1 MHKVAAKRIRQP
13 RTLWRFDFLLVIT
26 VILIAVFEG
35 AVRKWIAPSLTTPLL
50 LLRDLAALV
59 LVLRAARGGTFRAMP
74 GATQCLLAWTF
85 CVICW
90 GVFQIIVLQG
100 PLLLFVLGL
109 RFWLLYF
116 WFALAMAC
124 SLTTEEVVRLMRLM
138 IVLGIAMTPLVV
150 LQHFSPPSSAI
161 NVQPDTEED
170 EIFLVIAN
178 VVRVSGTFTFT
189 LGFACFIAV
198 VTPVAIS
205 TAWNGVQLYPR
216 RWMALVGFVAVAIST
231 LVSGSRASIM
241 FFAGML
247 ALQTLA
253 GFGAARTGK
262 AVVRSTVKVVLGLFA
277 LVITLNVFSDAVQ
290 DTVQRFQAA
299 GQGTDIVERIETE
312 LIGEPAARKEMN
324 FIGHGLGAGTNAGS
338 VLLTGENAFALA
350 ESEPARVMLEM
361 GAVGFAWLVIKCLMF
376 AVGLAKST
384 VILTRSGESLPLL
397 MWAAT
402 AYGMSSW
409 PVSGQVSANA
419 FGFFALGLA
428 LCSTRARPVVEKIER
443 VWPLGAAP

>member
-1 MHKVAAKRIRQP
+1 MPIARPRILLRLDFALVA
-13 RTLWRFDFLLVIT
+13 T

-35 AVRKWIAPSLTTPLL
+35 AVRKWLAPGLTTPLL
-50 LLRDLAALV
+50 LLRDLAALAF
-59 LVLRAARGGTFRAMP
+59 VLRAAWGGTFRAMP
-74 GATQCLLAWTF
+74 VATQCLVAWTF
-85 CVICW
+85 CVTCW
-90 GVFQIIVLQG
+90 GVFQIVILQG
-100 PLLLFVLGL
+100 PPVLFVLGL

-124 SLTTEEVVRLMRLM
+124 SLTTTEVVGLMRLM
-138 IVLGIAMTPLVV
+138 IVLGVAMTPLVV
-150 LQHFSPPSSAI
+150 LQHFLPPSSVL
-161 NVQPDTEED
+161 NVQPDTEE
-170 EIFLVIAN
+170 EQIFLVIAN

-205 TAWNGVQLYPR
+205 TTWSGVRLYPH
-216 RWMALVGFVAVAIST
+216 RWMALAGFFAMAIST

-241 FFAGML
+241 FFVAML

-253 GFGAARTGK
+253 GFGAARTGR
-262 AVVRSTVKVVLGLFA
+262 AVMRSAAKVVFGLIA
-277 LVITLNVFSDAVQ
+277 LVITLNVFSDAVL
-290 DTVQRFQAA
+290 DTLQRFTAA
-299 GQGTDIVERIETE
+299 GQGEDVVERIETE
-312 LIGEPAARKEMN
+312 LIGEPAARKEIN

-361 GAVGFAWLVIKCLMF
+361 GAVGFAWLVIKCVMF
-376 AVGLAKST
+376 AAGLTKS
-384 VILTRSGESLPLL
+384 VMLLIRNGETLPLL

-428 LCSTRARPVVEKIER
+428 LCSTRTRPAARMR
-443 VWPLGAAP
+443 ARAWSLGAAP

>member
-1 MHKVAAKRIRQP
+1 MQV
-13 RTLWRFDFLLVIT
+13 RFDFLLVVA

-35 AVRKWIAPSLTTPLL
+35 AVRKWIAPGLTTPLL
-50 LLRDLAALV
+50 LLRDVAAFT
-59 LVLRAARGGTFRAMP
+59 LVLRAVLGGAFRVMP
-74 GATQCLLAWTF
+74 GVTRCLVAWTF
-85 CVICW
+85 CVTCW
-90 GVFQIIVLQG
+90 GVFQIVVLQG
-100 PLLLFVLGL
+100 PPVLFALGM

-124 SLTTEEVVRLMRLM
+124 SLSTSEVVSVMRLM
-138 IVLGIAMTPLVV
+138 IVLGVAMTPLVV
-150 LQHFSPPSSAI
+150 LQHFLPPSSVL

-170 EIFLVIAN
+170 QIFLVIAN

-198 VTPVAIS
+198 VTPIAIS
-205 TAWNGVQLYPR
+205 TTWSGVRLYPR
-216 RWMALVGFVAVAIST
+216 RWMALAGYVAVAIST

-241 FFAGML
+241 FFVGML

-253 GFGAARTGK
+253 GFGAARTGG
-262 AVVRSTVKVVLGLFA
+262 AVMRSAAKVVVGLIA
-277 LVITLNVFSDAVQ
+277 VAITLNVFSDAVQ
-290 DTVQRFQAA
+290 DTMQRFKSA
-299 GQGTDIVERIETE
+299 GQGEDIVERIETE
-312 LIGEPAARKEMN
+312 LVGEPAARKDID
-324 FIGHGLGAGTNAGS
+324 FLGHGLGAGTNAGS

-361 GAVGFAWLVIKCLMF
+361 GAVGFVWLVIKCVMF
-376 AVGLAKST
+376 AAGLAKSAMM
-384 VILTRSGESLPLL
+384 LAHNGESLPLL

-419 FGFFALGLA
+419 FGFLALGLA
-428 LCSTRARPVVEKIER
+428 LCSIRTRPVAAETGER
-443 VWPLGAAP
+443 VWPLGATP